1 MRVKPV
7 YKCHLCGRLL
17 STGESKEIPYEKLP
31 SVLGK
36 VIQNQ
41 LFAGNPA
48 LHETPMNIPCKC
60 PDGSAGLAYFAGF
73 KSVE

>member
-17 STGESKEIPYEKLP
+17 STGEVQEIPYEKLP

-48 LHETPMNIPCKC
+48 LHEAPMNIPCKC
-60 PDGSAGLAYFAGF
+60 PDGSTGMAYFAGF
-73 KSVE
+73 KKV